1 MMELREQYKLTYIF
15 ISHDVSVV
23 KFMSDRMIVM
33 NAGKIVEQGYSDEIY
48 ENPQNEYTKKLIQA
62 IPQGRSRL
70 V

>member
-1 MMELREQYKLTYIF
+1 
-15 ISHDVSVV
+15 
-23 KFMSDRMIVM
+23 M